1 MPAESLAFRLL
12 LAIVSVLSYAV
23 LVQFA
28 PLIEAIDGVPHLN
41 TAFHLVVGATF
52 GAFVLAPYAR
62 APRRGLRGVLLA
74 LAAAGIYYSA
84 IRFVVDGPASL
95 DALASFV
102 IAGSA
107 AALLCGL
114 AVALTAPQPF
124 WRRTAL
130 LLLVAGAVGGASFA
144 LKVTFD
150 PDLVIGHA
158 VWQLLT
164 CFGLYLGQRGPPAK

>member
-1 MPAESLAFRLL
+1 MPSDSLAFRLL
-12 LAIVSVLSYAV
+12 LAIVSILTYAV

-41 TAFHLVVGATF
+41 TAFHLVVGAIF
-52 GAFVLAPYAR
+52 GAFIMGPYAR
-62 APRRGLRGVLLA
+62 GPRRNLRGLMLA
-74 LAAAGIYYSA
+74 VAAGAIYYAA

-102 IAGSA
+102 IAGSS

-114 AVALTAPQPF
+114 AVALIAPRAF
-124 WRRTAL
+124 SRCAAL
-130 LLLVAGAVGGASFA
+130 LLFVAGAAGGASFA

-164 CFGLYLGQRGPPAK
+164 CLALYLGQPRRPT

>member
-12 LAIVSVLSYAV
+12 LAVVSVLSYAV
-23 LVQFA
+23 LVQFT
-28 PLIEAIDGVPHLN
+28 PLIEAIEGVPHLN
-41 TAFHLVVGATF
+41 TAFHLLIGAIF

-62 APRRGLRGVLLA
+62 APRRGLRGILLA
-74 LAAAGIYYSA
+74 LAAAAIYYAA

-95 DALASFV
+95 DALDSFV

-107 AALLCGL
+107 AALLSGL
-114 AVALTAPQPF
+114 AVALIAPQPF
-124 WRRTAL
+124 WRRTAV

-144 LKVTFD
+144 LKVSFD

-164 CFGLYLGQRGPPAK
+164 CFGLYLGQRGSPT

>member
-1 MPAESLAFRLL
+1 MSSDSLVLRLL
-12 LAIVSVLSYAV
+12 LAVVSVLAYAV

-28 PLIEAIDGVPHLN
+28 PLIDAIDNVPHLN

-74 LAAAGIYYSA
+74 LAAAGIYYAA
-84 IRFVVDGPASL
+84 IRFVVDGPAGL
-95 DALASFV
+95 GALASFV

-114 AVALTAPQPF
+114 AVALLAPQAF
-124 WRRTAL
+124 WRRTAV

-150 PDLVIGHA
+150 PDLVICHA

-164 CFGLYLGQRGPPAK
+164 CFGLYLGQRGLPTR